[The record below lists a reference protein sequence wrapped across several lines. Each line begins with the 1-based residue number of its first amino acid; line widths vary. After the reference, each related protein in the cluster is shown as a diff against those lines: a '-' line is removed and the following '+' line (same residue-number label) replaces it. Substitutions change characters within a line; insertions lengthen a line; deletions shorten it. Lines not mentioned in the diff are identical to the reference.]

1 MPVKILV
8 FTILSFIAG
17 AGFIAA
23 GIYFLGEKFVQKLND
38 ADPEKSELS
47 ERRNAFRAKGTG
59 LVALSVGALTLVFA
73 AMLIVFTPIAA
84 ALALTYMILLVLA
97 FAALV
102 VIYR

>member
-1 MPVKILV
+1 MPIKILI

-23 GIYFLGEKFVQKLND
+23 GIYFLGPKFLEKLNE
-38 ADPEKSELS
+38 ADPEKSEKS
-47 ERRNAFRAKGTG
+47 ARRNAFRAKGTG

-73 AMLIVFTPIAA
+73 AMLIVFAPIAA
-84 ALALTYMILLVLA
+84 ALALVYMIILVLA

-102 VIYR
+102 VVYR